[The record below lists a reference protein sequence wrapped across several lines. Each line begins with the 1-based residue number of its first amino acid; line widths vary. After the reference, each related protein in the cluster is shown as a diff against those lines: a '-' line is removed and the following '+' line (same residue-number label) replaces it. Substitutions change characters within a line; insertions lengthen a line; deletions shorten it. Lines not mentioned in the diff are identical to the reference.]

1 MAEPLVT
8 ADILQFRMVGG
19 VQVSPDGRQ
28 VAFTVIS
35 QDPDAN
41 QQKSAIWLAPADG
54 SQPAR
59 PLTSGQGRDLSPRF
73 SPDGTRL
80 AFTSNREQDWRQD
93 LYVVDLRG
101 GEPSL
106 AVKTPRGVADF
117 AWSPD
122 GERFAILARP
132 DWPANP
138 DRKPPK
144 DEEAARARYQE
155 RVRHLKNFRYRLDGA
170 GPLDDEQPQVWVS
183 AAGGSGLRQVTE
195 GEFAIA
201 RVRWAPD
208 GRIAFLSNREADHWR
223 SLQAGVYA
231 VSANG
236 GGTEPERI
244 SDLFTS
250 ASAFAI
256 SPQGRVAVIAGTE
269 GAGSVYARHQRLY
282 VDGECLTA
290 TLDRSLWASVL
301 SDTQPMPE
309 CPDPAWS
316 ADGKWV
322 YVPLAD
328 RGTLGVARVPAGG
341 GDPQPV
347 ASGHRVIP
355 FWSLGAD
362 TLAVVSSAQ
371 DQPLV
376 VNAVNADGTG
386 ERTLF
391 EPNPWMAER
400 ALGEIQPFNFEH
412 EGREVDAWRILPP
425 GYQPGTRVPTLL
437 YIHGGP
443 HAAYG
448 WSFPFVF
455 NILAGAGYA
464 VVFCNPPGSQT
475 YEEEYAQRLTGHWGE
490 TDFPYFMALVDKAVA
505 EGFADVEKLGVG
517 GASYGGFSTL
527 WVVGHTQR
535 FRAAIAMRPVSD
547 LNAFYGSSDI
557 GWDFGVRSF
566 GAEPWE
572 DPDLFRRL
580 SPVTYADQILT
591 PLRIIGSTGD
601 LRTPLEQAEQVYHR
615 LLKMG
620 REVDL
625 IVFHGESHAVVIAG
639 KPWNRVE
646 HMRYVLD
653 WWDTNLRS

>member
-8 ADILQFRMVGG
+8 ADILEFRMVGG
-19 VQVSPDGRQ
+19 VEVSPDGRQ
-28 VAFTVIS
+28 VAFTVIT

-41 QQKSAIWLAPADG
+41 LSQSAIWLVPADG
-54 SQPAR
+54 SRPAR
-59 PLTSGQGRDLSPRF
+59 QLTSGKGRDLHPRF

-80 AFTSNREQDWRQD
+80 AFTSNRDQEWRPD
-93 LYVVDLRG
+93 LYVVDLGG
-101 GEPSL
+101 GEPRL
-106 AVKTPRGVADF
+106 VVKTPRGLADF
-117 AWSPD
+117 AWSSD

-132 DWPANP
+132 DWPENA

-144 DEEAARARYQE
+144 NEDVARSRYLE
-155 RVRHLKNFRYRLDGA
+155 RVRHLKTFRYRLDGA

-183 AAGGSGLRQVTE
+183 GADGSGLHQVTE
-195 GEFAIA
+195 GDFAIA
-201 RVRWAPD
+201 RVRWTPD

-223 SLQAGVYA
+223 SLEVGVYA

-236 GGTEPERI
+236 GTAEPELI
-244 SDLFTS
+244 SGLFT
-250 ASAFAI
+250 AANAFAI

-269 GAGSVYARHQRLY
+269 GDGSVYARHQRLY

-290 TLDRSLWASVL
+290 NLDRSLWAGVL
-301 SDTQPMPE
+301 CDTHPSPE

-316 ADGKWV
+316 ADGEWV
-322 YVPLAD
+322 YVPMTD
-328 RGTLGVARVPAGG
+328 RGTVGVARIPADG

-347 ASGHRVIP
+347 ASGHRVVGY
-355 FWSLGAD
+355 WSLGGD
-362 TLAVVSSAQ
+362 TLAMVSTAQ
-371 DQPLV
+371 DQALV
-376 VNAVNADGTG
+376 VNAARADGTG
-386 ERTLF
+386 EHRLF
-391 EPNPWMAER
+391 EPNPWVAER
-400 ALGEIQPFNFEH
+400 ALGDVQPFNFQL

-425 GYQPGTRVPTLL
+425 GHRPGPRVPTLL
-437 YIHGGP
+437 FIHGGP
-443 HAAYG
+443 HSAYG

-464 VVFCNPPGSQT
+464 VVYCNPPGSQT

-490 TDFPYFMALVDKAVA
+490 ADFPYFMALVDRAIEA
-505 EGFADVEKLGVG
+505 GFADVEKLGVA
-517 GASYGGFSTL
+517 GASYGGYSTL

-535 FRAAIAMRPVSD
+535 FRAAISMRPVSD
-547 LNAFYGSSDI
+547 LNAFYGSSDV
-557 GWDFGVRSF
+557 GWDFGARSF

-572 DPDLFRRL
+572 DPELFRRL
-580 SPVTYADQILT
+580 SPVTYAEQILT

-625 IVFHGESHAVVIAG
+625 VVFHGEPHSVVTSG
-639 KPWNRVE
+639 KPWNRIE

-653 WWDTNLRS
+653 WWDTHLR